1 MHWPEARAIA
11 VQALEQRR
19 QPDRLGMKHRTAAIA
34 RESVARAPDNIDIA
48 GTLRDALFEDSEA
61 LVDERIQTALENL
74 LLAMR
79 LRCDL
84 ELPRAPFQDL
94 DRLGIIV
101 PGAIPGQIL
110 VVALA
115 VFLPQTTGIDQR
127 EIGLVV
133 GRIGRV
139 ARGVGA
145 VHVDADIDA
154 GHV

>member
-1 MHWPEARAIA
+1 MHWPKARAIA
-11 VQALEQRR
+11 AQALEQRR
-19 QPDRLGMKHRTAAIA
+19 QPDCLGMEHWTAAIA
-34 RESVARAPDNIDIA
+34 WESVARAPDNVDIA

-61 LVDERIQTALENL
+61 LVDQRIETAFENL
-74 LLAMR
+74 LLAVR

-84 ELPRAPFQDL
+84 ELSRAPFQDL

-101 PGAIPGQIL
+101 AGAIPGQVL

-115 VFLPQTTGIDQR
+115 VLLPQTSGIDQR

-139 ARGVGA
+139 ARGIGA
-145 VHVDADIDA
+145 VHVDAD
-154 GHV
+154 